1 MANNSKKSSSSSSSS
16 NGSRMWSMNKISFW
30 TIVVASIIYLL
41 GVVLGKLVPSLG
53 MLVGIAQSIII
64 VVMTTIV
71 AIHAWKFVRNKQT
84 IWIVLFVVC
93 LLVILVGIILG
104 LV

>member
-1 MANNSKKSSSSSSSS
+1 MSTQNNKKSSSSSSSG
-16 NGSRMWSMNKISFW
+16 GSRMWSMNKISFW
-30 TIVVASIIYLL
+30 TIVVASIVYLL

-53 MLVGIAQSIII
+53 VLVGIAQSIVI

-71 AIHAWKFVRNKQT
+71 AIHAWKFVRNRQT

>member
-1 MANNSKKSSSSSSSS
+1 MSTQNNKKSSSSSNSS
-16 NGSRMWSMNKISFW
+16 GSRMWSMNKISFW
-30 TIVVASIIYLL
+30 TIVVASIVYLL

-53 MLVGIAQSIII
+53 VLVSIAQSIVI

-71 AIHAWKFVRNKQT
+71 AIHAWKFVRNRQT